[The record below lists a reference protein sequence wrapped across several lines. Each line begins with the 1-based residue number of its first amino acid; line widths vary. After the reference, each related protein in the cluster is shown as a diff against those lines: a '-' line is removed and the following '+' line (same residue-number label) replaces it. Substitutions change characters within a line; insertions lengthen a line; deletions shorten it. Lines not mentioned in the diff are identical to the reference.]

1 MIYENIPMKY
11 LVNEPFMNLVNHLY
25 QMLIV
30 ANVAH
35 MMRESLIDTEYDNDG
50 DLVASGKAIN
60 VLTTIHD
67 NLKTNVK
74 SIAISLNENYI
85 MILRDMTEN
94 EDNTDDDAMKV
105 WNEVTT
111 KGSQDI
117 IFMLDQK
124 SEDLCNLI
132 SPLLIDCN
140 ICFITTET
148 QARFGDL
155 HINPY

>member
-11 LVNEPFMNLVNHLY
+11 LVNDPFMNLVNVLY
-25 QMLIV
+25 QMVIV
-30 ANVAH
+30 VNIANI
-35 MMRESLIDTEYDNDG
+35 MRDSLIDTEYDNDG
-50 DLVASGKAIN
+50 DLVACGKSIN

-67 NLKTNVK
+67 NLKTNVNNL
-74 SIAISLNENYI
+74 STALNDKYI

-94 EDNTDDDAMKV
+94 EDNINDDVMKV

-111 KGSQDI
+111 KGSEEVI
-117 IFMLDQK
+117 IMLDQK

-140 ICFITTET
+140 IGFITTET
-148 QARFGDL
+148 QARYGDL

>member
-1 MIYENIPMKY
+1 MIYEKIPTKY
-11 LVNEPFMNLVNHLY
+11 LVNDPFMNLINHLY

-30 ANVAH
+30 ANVADA
-35 MMRESLIDTEYDNDG
+35 MRDSLIDTEYDNDG
-50 DLVASGKAIN
+50 DLVACGKSIN

-67 NLKTNVK
+67 NLKTNVNNL
-74 SIAISLNENYI
+74 SNALNENYI
-85 MILRDMTEN
+85 TILRDMTKN
-94 EDNTDDDAMKV
+94 EDTIDDDTMKV

-111 KGSQDI
+111 KGSEDI
-117 IFMLDQK
+117 ILILDQK
-124 SEDLCNLI
+124 SEELCNLI
-132 SPLLIDCN
+132 SLLLIDCN

>member
-1 MIYENIPMKY
+1 MIYEKIPTKY
-11 LVNEPFMNLVNHLY
+11 LVNDPFMNLINHLY

-30 ANVAH
+30 ANVADA
-35 MMRESLIDTEYDNDG
+35 MRDSLIDTEYDNDG

-67 NLKTNVK
+67 NLKTNVNNL
-74 SIAISLNENYI
+74 SITLNKKYH

-94 EDNTDDDAMKV
+94 VDNIEDDRMKV
-105 WNEVTT
+105 YNEVLTNE
-111 KGSQDI
+111 
-117 IFMLDQK
+117 
-124 SEDLCNLI
+124 SEDSIVLLGEKSTELMEII

-140 ICFITTET
+140 IGFITTET
-148 QARFGDL
+148 QARYGDL